1 MPTEFSVAK
10 IDVGCGKKTKINHV
24 CQKSGQ
30 ANKNKTHLARSIG
43 PTVKKKNVV
52 KGLP

>member
-1 MPTEFSVAK
+1 MLAVARKQNKSCVPKNTGNPT
-10 IDVGCGKKTKINHV
+10 
-24 CQKSGQ
+24 
-30 ANKNKTHLARSIG
+30 KNKTHIAMSIG